1 MASLGHIYVQ
11 DLSIRSVGEGLLI
24 FLNARIDFR
33 ARAGYKICIF
43 FQRVVP
49 LGYYGRNLH
58 LLPAF
63 AKKWIQ
69 MAVSTKGYIEPR
81 SILFRQCLESEVS
94 QVWKSK
100 SQQLISLQSG
110 RLSYQQERTP
120 FFIQYY
126 LNFVTAAVRV
136 GSFQKTTFWVKIAF
150 CFFATK
156 GHNKPAKNSS
166 FFIFLWRQLLML
178 IKEKDFSSNVKV
190 CEECV

>member
-1 MASLGHIYVQ
+1 MILILNKTSKTWFFHKKIPSTHKVSMASLGHIYVQ

-58 LLPAF
+58 LLRAF
-63 AKKWIQ
+63 AKKKKWIE
-69 MAVSTKGYIEPR
+69 MAASTKGYIEPR
-81 SILFRQCLESEVS
+81 SILFRQCLGLKVS

-110 RLSYQQERTP
+110 RLSDRGNPP
-120 FFIQYY
+120 FLSGI
-126 LNFVTAAVRV
+126 
-136 GSFQKTTFWVKIAF
+136 I
-150 CFFATK
+150 
-156 GHNKPAKNSS
+156 
-166 FFIFLWRQLLML
+166 
-178 IKEKDFSSNVKV
+178 
-190 CEECV
+190 

>member
-1 MASLGHIYVQ
+1 MPGLILEPEL
-11 DLSIRSVGEGLLI
+11 DIR
-24 FLNARIDFR
+24 FAYFFR
-33 ARAGYKICIF
+33 EWCHWDITEEICICCPLLQKNGLKWQQALKDTLNQDQF
-43 FQRVVP
+43 FS
-49 LGYYGRNLH
+49 G
-58 LLPAF
+58 
-63 AKKWIQ
+63 K
-69 MAVSTKGYIEPR
+69 
-81 SILFRQCLESEVS
+81 CLVSEVS
-94 QVWKSK
+94 QVWNSK
-100 SQQLISLQSG
+100 LQQLISLQSG
-110 RLSYQQERTP
+110 RLSYREGTP
-120 FFIQYY
+120 FFIRYY

>member
-1 MASLGHIYVQ
+1 MILIFSDTWFFHKKIPSTHKVSMASLGHIYVQ

-43 FQRVVP
+43 FQKVVR

-63 AKKWIQ
+63 AKKRNGLKWQ
-69 MAVSTKGYIEPR
+69 QALKDTLNQDQFSGK
-81 SILFRQCLESEVS
+81 CLVSEVS

-110 RLSYQQERTP
+110 RLSYREGTP
-120 FFIQYY
+120 FFIRYY

-166 FFIFLWRQLLML
+166 FFIFL
-178 IKEKDFSSNVKV
+178 
-190 CEECV
+190 

>member
-81 SILFRQCLESEVS
+81 SILFRQCF
-94 QVWKSK
+94 QC
-100 SQQLISLQSG
+100 G
-110 RLSYQQERTP
+110 N
-120 FFIQYY
+120 
-126 LNFVTAAVRV
+126 LN
-136 GSFQKTTFWVKIAF
+136 
-150 CFFATK
+150 
-156 GHNKPAKNSS
+156 HNN
-166 FFIFLWRQLLML
+166 
-178 IKEKDFSSNVKV
+178 
-190 CEECV
+190 